1 MTWST
6 RGVYNFSY
14 SCLCPS
20 LNNQTTHHHH
30 NTTIPTT
37 PPLPTTHQN
46 PTRIKTPF
54 FNTPNIPLPLT
65 PATTTTTTTKKKKKN
80 IATMPP
86 TEKPTNLHNP
96 NPPISTDLNPCHHLT
111 HVTPIH
117 LSKPITWPIT
127 PNPRP
132 TQLIDPNITHH
143 DLWSLSIHANPKSTP
158 IVMPWP
164 QTQPNFNASFERE
177 GEMWDER
184 KNEDWGGRSF
194 GRERE
199 WMRNTK
205 TELRVRE
212 SKKWKRIK

>member
-65 PATTTTTTTKKKKKN
+65 PATTTTTTTKKKKKKHSHH
-80 IATMPP
+80 ATHRETHQSPQS
-86 TEKPTNLHNP
+86 KPTNLHRSKP
-96 NPPISTDLNPCHHLT
+96 MPSPDPCYTDPPIQTHHLT
-111 HVTPIH
+111 HN
-117 LSKPITWPIT
+117 SKPTTHIAHRSKH
-127 PNPRP
+127 NPPRS
-132 TQLIDPNITHH
+132 LISVDP
-143 DLWSLSIHANPKSTP
+143 
-158 IVMPWP
+158 
-164 QTQPNFNASFERE
+164 R
-177 GEMWDER
+177 
-184 KNEDWGGRSF
+184 
-194 GRERE
+194 
-199 WMRNTK
+199 
-205 TELRVRE
+205 
-212 SKKWKRIK
+212 